1 MKKRKALDGYM
12 TLEATCLMPIILFCL
27 LFIIYLGFWEYDKCL
42 VEQDIFAIML
52 RGSNAIDLSN
62 EELNQYLAGNVFA
75 ENKYLY
81 LGSVQEKIGVS
92 KEEMRFQWSGEI
104 KTILN
109 NNQMLGSINTFVLQG
124 SYQVQRYDPIS
135 FIRNCRKVEHGFDRI
150 CK

>member
-1 MKKRKALDGYM
+1 M

-27 LFIIYLGFWEYDKCL
+27 LFIIYMGFWEYDKCL
-42 VEQDIFAIML
+42 VEQDIFSAML
-52 RGSNAIDLSN
+52 RGSNAVDISN

-81 LGSVQEKIGVS
+81 LGAVQEEISVS
-92 KEEMRFQWSGEI
+92 KEEMTFQWKGAV

-109 NNQMLGSINTFVLQG
+109 NNQMLSGVNAFTLQG

>member
-1 MKKRKALDGYM
+1 M

-27 LFIIYLGFWEYDKCL
+27 LFIIYMGFWEYDKCL
-42 VEQDIFAIML
+42 VEQDIFSAML
-52 RGSNAIDLSN
+52 RGSNAVDMSN

-81 LGSVQEKIGVS
+81 LEGVQEEISVS
-92 KEEMRFQWSGEI
+92 KEEMTFRWKGAV
-104 KTILN
+104 KTVLN
-109 NNQMLGSINTFVLQG
+109 NNQMLSGVNAFTLQG
-124 SYQVQRYDPIS
+124 SYLVQRYDPIS

>member
-1 MKKRKALDGYM
+1 M

-27 LFIIYLGFWEYDKCL
+27 LFIIYMGFWEYDKCL
-42 VEQDIFAIML
+42 VEQDIFSAML
-52 RGSNAIDLSN
+52 RGSNAVDMSN

-81 LGSVQEKIGVS
+81 LEGVQEEISVS
-92 KEEMRFQWSGEI
+92 KEEMTFQWKGAV

-109 NNQMLGSINTFVLQG
+109 NNQMLSGVNAFTLQG